1 MHKLVYACVCFKF
14 GMSNVLP
21 ISIKIGLEHIEN
33 RKSHI
38 NPDNLP
44 IQGKKSCHPKAI

>member
-14 GMSNVLP
+14 GMNNVLP

-38 NPDNLP
+38 NLDNLP
-44 IQGKKSCHPKAI
+44 IQDKKSCHPKVI